1 MAGVDERADDSPDG
15 SQAAATVPNEE
26 SQPSGL
32 RAGGG
37 IGLQVMLAASA
48 AEEPEIAKNY
58 LAW

>member
-32 RAGGG
+32 RAAG
-37 IGLQVMLAASA
+37 ISLQGVLAASA
-48 AEEPEIAKNY
+48 CQEPEIAMG
-58 LAW
+58 LDW